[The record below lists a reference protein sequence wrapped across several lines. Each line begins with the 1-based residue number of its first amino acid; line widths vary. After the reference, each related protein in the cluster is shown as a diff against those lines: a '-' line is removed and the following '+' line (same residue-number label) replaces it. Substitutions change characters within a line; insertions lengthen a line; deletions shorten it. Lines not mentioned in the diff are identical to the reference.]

1 MAADIQDKGGNS
13 NFTWRRFSRSFP
25 WHFLYNA
32 VDRNSSFQS
41 DHSCM
46 ATLARVNEKRAA
58 THITTVASQEGSWAA
73 RPELIEEWRWSRS
86 RRMWKGRHL
95 GNTQERDCQDTVA
108 LSEGFQEHVSEG
120 SRQRRQWSLFC
131 AASCELSRSTK
142 HVRTIM
148 KSTMATAKP
157 FRASAAVP
165 YHGKTQLDD
174 KDGYFQTGE
183 VASQRL
189 SRQHLRLDL
198 ESISRT
204 NSVRIIRCKV
214 LPYLYWSDL
223 ESALAFVAS
232 AGAANAIADNL
243 SHDL

>member
-1 MAADIQDKGGNS
+1 MSNVRPIRYLIDFVNTVDLKKDYLRASKKTKEAIPTLHEDGSADRFHDIFSTTRSIEIQVFKV
-13 NFTWRRFSRSFP
+13 TIPAWLRL
-25 WHFLYNA
+25 HA
-32 VDRNSSFQS
+32 
-41 DHSCM
+41 
-46 ATLARVNEKRAA
+46 KRAA
-58 THITTVASQEGSWAA
+58 GQPDLNLSKNGVEAGLAECGKDDTSEIRKKEIVKTQLHCPKVFKNMFLRAVARGGNGICFVRPAA
-73 RPELIEEWRWSRS
+73 NCRVQP
-86 RRMWKGRHL
+86 
-95 GNTQERDCQDTVA
+95 NT
-108 LSEGFQEHVSEG
+108 
-120 SRQRRQWSLFC
+120 
-131 AASCELSRSTK
+131 AA
-142 HVRTIM
+142 I
-148 KSTMATAKP
+148 
-157 FRASAAVP
+157 P